1 MASEPSFHN
10 IVSEQFECTGLNVG
24 LNLVASG
31 EVKDPVRV
39 TTSPYD
45 VDTPP
50 PHTQYGAVSFYP
62 LFSLLIFLANLR
74 FSAIYRV

>member
-1 MASEPSFHN
+1 MANGPSFHK
-10 IVSEQFECTGLNVG
+10 IASEQFECTGLNVG

-39 TTSPYD
+39 ITSPYD
-45 VDTPP
+45 VHTPP
-50 PHTQYGAVSFYP
+50 PHTLYGAVSFYP
-62 LFSLLIFLANLR
+62 FPSFLCFLANLR